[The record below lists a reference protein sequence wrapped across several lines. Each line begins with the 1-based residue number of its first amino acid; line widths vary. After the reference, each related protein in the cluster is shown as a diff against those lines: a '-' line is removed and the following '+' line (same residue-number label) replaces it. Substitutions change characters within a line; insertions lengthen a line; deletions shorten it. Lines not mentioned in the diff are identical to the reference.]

1 VNVAA
6 ASLPPLAAIFCQAR
20 EGEAGPHQQSCRS
33 ARGGSRNITQRRC
46 RMKMFSGVPKINFMA
61 QRKVGL
67 WVSSILT
74 VTSILLV
81 LIRGLNFGIDFTGG
95 VLVEVHYPQAVQL
108 DEVRS
113 DLAQANYE
121 NPVVQFFGTSE
132 DVLIR
137 LPPTAETNS
146 AKVSTA
152 ILDALHTSQPQ
163 VELRRIEFVGPQ
175 VGEELT
181 KDGSLALLLAFI
193 GIAVYIMFRFE
204 WKFSVGAV
212 AALIHDA
219 IMVLGF
225 LSLTW
230 IEFDLTTVAAILALI
245 GYSNNETIV
254 IFDRVRE
261 NLLAQRRMEILDVV
275 NLSATFRHH
284 SLDDAAGA
292 HRAAHRWR
300 QERAQLFVGADR
312 RGDRRHLL
320 VDLRLH
326 RSRRCVGGVA

>member
-1 VNVAA
+1 
-6 ASLPPLAAIFCQAR
+6 
-20 EGEAGPHQQSCRS
+20 
-33 ARGGSRNITQRRC
+33 
-46 RMKMFSGVPKINFMA
+46 MKMFSGVPKINFMA

-275 NLSATFRHH
+275 NLSVNQTLLRSVITH
-284 SLDDAAGA
+284 LTT
-292 HRAAHRWR
+292 
-300 QERAQLFVGADR
+300 
-312 RGDRRHLL
+312 LL
-320 VDLRLH
+320 VLTALLT
-326 RSRRCVGGVA
+326 VGGKSVHSFSSALIVGVIVATYSSIYVSTGLAVVLGVSREDLLPAEKTEVDEIP

>member
-1 VNVAA
+1 
-6 ASLPPLAAIFCQAR
+6 
-20 EGEAGPHQQSCRS
+20 
-33 ARGGSRNITQRRC
+33 
-46 RMKMFSGVPKINFMA
+46 MKIFSGVPSINFMG
-61 QRKVGL
+61 QRKTGL
-67 WVSSILT
+67 WVSAILT
-74 VTSILLV
+74 VASILLV
-81 LIRGLNFGIDFTGG
+81 AFRGLNFGIDFTGG

-108 DEVRS
+108 DSVRA
-113 DLAQANYE
+113 DLARANYDH
-121 NPVVQFFGTSE
+121 PVVQFFGTSS

-152 ILDALHTSQPQ
+152 ILDALHASEPN

-181 KDGSLALLLAFI
+181 QDGSLALLLAFI
-193 GIAVYIMFRFE
+193 GIFIYIMFRFE
-204 WKFSVGAV
+204 WKFSAGAV

-245 GYSNNETIV
+245 GYSNNETVV

-261 NLLAQRRMEILDVV
+261 NLLSQRRMELLDVV
-275 NLSATFRHH
+275 NLSVNQTLLRSVITHVTTLLVLTSLLLVGGKSVH
-284 SLDDAAGA
+284 SFASA
-292 HRAAHRWR
+292 
-300 QERAQLFVGADR
+300 LFVGVVVATYSSIYISTGLAVVLGISRED
-312 RGDRRHLL
+312 L
-320 VDLRLH
+320 VPPERTEVDDMP
-326 RSRRCVGGVA
+326 

>member
-1 VNVAA
+1 
-6 ASLPPLAAIFCQAR
+6 
-20 EGEAGPHQQSCRS
+20 
-33 ARGGSRNITQRRC
+33 
-46 RMKMFSGVPKINFMA
+46 MKIFSGVPKIDFMA
-61 QRKVGL
+61 QRKTGL
-67 WVSSILT
+67 WVSAI
-74 VTSILLV
+74 VTIASILLV
-81 LIRGLNFGIDFTGG
+81 AFRGLNFGIDFTGG

-108 DEVRS
+108 DAVRA
-113 DLAQANYE
+113 DLAKASYD

-146 AKVSTA
+146 AKVSTT
-152 ILDALHTSQPQ
+152 IIDALRSTEPK

-175 VGEELT
+175 VGDELT
-181 KDGSLALLLAFI
+181 RDGSLALLLAFL
-193 GIAVYIMFRFE
+193 GIMVYIAFRFE

-225 LSLTW
+225 LSATW

-261 NLLAQRRMEILDVV
+261 NLLGLRRMEILEVV
-275 NLSATFRHH
+275 NLSVNQTLLRSVITHLTTLLVLSALLTVGGKSVH
-284 SLDDAAGA
+284 SFASA
-292 HRAAHRWR
+292 
-300 QERAQLFVGADR
+300 LFVGVIVATYSSIYVSTGLAVVLGISRED
-312 RGDRRHLL
+312 LL
-320 VDLRLH
+320 PPEKTEIDELP
-326 RSRRCVGGVA
+326 